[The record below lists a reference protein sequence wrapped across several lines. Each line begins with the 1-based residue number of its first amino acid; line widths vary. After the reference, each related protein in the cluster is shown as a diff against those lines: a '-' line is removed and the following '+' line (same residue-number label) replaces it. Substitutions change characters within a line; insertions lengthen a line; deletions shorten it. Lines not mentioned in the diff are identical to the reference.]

1 MNQLMEW
8 FGLLEAKCRTL
19 TRYGA
24 MNQLMDWFGL
34 FEAKCRTLTRY
45 GGHEP
50 TDGVVWF
57 IGSKMSDTHEVR
69 GP

>member
-1 MNQLMEW
+1 MNQLME
-8 FGLLEAKCRTL
+8 
-19 TRYGA
+19 
-24 MNQLMDWFGL
+24 WFGL

-50 TDGVVWF
+50 TNGVVWF

-69 GP
+69 GHEPTNGVVWFIRSKMSDTHKVRGP